1 MGRSCSQFGYP
12 GRLSP
17 SGGDPEERGGGERKA
32 RWGCPSVA
40 LAKGSCLGSWTYSAG
55 LVISLLAGAWKE
67 RLSPSSFP
75 GQLSSPNPSFLPSP
89 TSPLARR
96 GTFAQ
101 AFFLAIS
108 LGGQFGERVNGAGQG
123 EEPQKVFS
131 RSRFSGRPAVR
142 CPRRATGNRRP

>member
-101 AFFLAIS
+101 AFFLPIS